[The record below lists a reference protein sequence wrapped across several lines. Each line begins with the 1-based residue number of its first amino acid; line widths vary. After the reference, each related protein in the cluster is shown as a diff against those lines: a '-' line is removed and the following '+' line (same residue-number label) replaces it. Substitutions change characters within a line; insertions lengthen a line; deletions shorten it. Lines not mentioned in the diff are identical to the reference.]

1 MTKALAMRNDPD
13 TLETQRFVLTFNK
26 FFDLL
31 NVRSLTEAIWE
42 RNPNKEPYRSPDDGR
57 LEVINV

>member
-1 MTKALAMRNDPD
+1 MT
-13 TLETQRFVLTFNK
+13 TGYSFNK

-31 NVRSLTEAIWE
+31 NVRSLTEVIRE

-57 LEVINV
+57 LEVMILLRFLE